1 MDLFIIKWSRIC
13 LKLFNDWI
21 KIFIVGL
28 HQCNAY
34 NSVNSI
40 MSYDD
45 KTKLL
50 QGSEIYTQKCLI
62 FSKVFEI

>member
-21 KIFIVGL
+21 KIFVRL
-28 HQCNAY
+28 NQCNAY

-40 MSYDD
+40 MSYDE
-45 KTKLL
+45 KAKML

-62 FSKVFEI
+62 FVKVFEI

>member
-13 LKLFNDWI
+13 LKLYNDWI
-21 KIFIVGL
+21 KTFIVKL
-28 HQCNAY
+28 NKCNAY

-45 KTKLL
+45 KPKLL
-50 QGSEIYTQKCLI
+50 QGSVTCTQKCLI
-62 FSKVFEI
+62 FVEIIEI